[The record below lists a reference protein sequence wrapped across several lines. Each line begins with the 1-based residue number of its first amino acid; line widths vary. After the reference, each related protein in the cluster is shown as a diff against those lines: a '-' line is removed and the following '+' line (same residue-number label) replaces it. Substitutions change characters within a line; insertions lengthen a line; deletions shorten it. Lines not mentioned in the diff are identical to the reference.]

1 MMTREDRQ
9 EALSLAYIKAVAAF
23 AGMTYSVPSKDYG
36 IDITLHEV
44 RSRKRRYRQTGYN
57 LEIQGAT
64 IMTNREVSWAPK
76 PDTLTK
82 IPVSAVHDF
91 LTRRGWVENVAS
103 RDRFRYSEH
112 SEMVDDDGKRLEYRF
127 PAADTSADDPLSVL
141 HFIENEARF
150 WELDP
155 WAILTELTGGPL
167 AEPVRTSVPA

>member
-82 IPVSAVHDF
+82 IPVSA
-91 LTRRGWVENVAS
+91 
-103 RDRFRYSEH
+103 